1 MGALV
6 DLFGPQK
13 IAIVPAGGMI
23 ILIIWMVFFTPVWN
37 MKGSAW
43 LAHRGEA

>member
-1 MGALV
+1 
-6 DLFGPQK
+6 
-13 IAIVPAGGMI
+13 MI